1 MNWPTRADRAE
12 TLKAEARAI
21 AERLGHALWEWIEAG
36 LDIRSRCNTCYQ
48 PAHLRPRSFSGAPM
62 SGEALSLPC
71 PKPTRPKHPAVQAQP
86 VKVNGRWK
94 YTPNP

>member
-1 MNWPTRADRAE
+1 MNWPTRADRAA

-21 AERLGHALWEWIEAG
+21 AERLGHSLWEWVEAG
-36 LDIRSRCNTCYQ
+36 MDIRSRCHTCYQ
-48 PAHLRPRSFSGAPM
+48 SAHLRPRRFGAAPM

-71 PKPTRPKHPAVQAQP
+71 SKPAPRKPTPQPAAP
-86 VKVNGRWK
+86 VKINGKWR